1 MDAKTLCLGVL
12 SKGPASGYEIRKEF
26 EEGPFGHFQDVG
38 FGSIYPALKRLV
50 DSGLAEFAEQDRDD
64 RPDKKMYRIT
74 AAGRQALFDQV
85 SRDPA
90 ADKYRSDFL
99 FVLMFSELLEPRHLD
114 EVIARRIAF
123 HRERVKEMQ
132 NCGSQDPQSP
142 GHQFVHGFGKAYHEM
157 AADYLDSKRHEL
169 IGNLLRQEMSKT
181 AAE

>member
-50 DSGLAEFAEQDRDD
+50 DGGHAEIAEQGLDD

-74 AAGRQALFDQV
+74 SAGRQALFDQV
-85 SRDPA
+85 SKRPA
-90 ADKYRSDFL
+90 ADKFRSDFL
-99 FVLMFSELLEPRHLD
+99 FVLMFAELMEPRHLD
-114 EVIARRIAF
+114 DVIAGRIAHH
-123 HRERVKEMQ
+123 HRQLDDMQ
-132 NCGSQDPQSP
+132 KSDGHEGQSP
-142 GHQFVHGFGKAYHEM
+142 GHKFVHEFGKAYHEM
-157 AADYLDSKRHEL
+157 AAEFLESKRHEL
-169 IGNLLRQEMSKT
+169 IGSLLRQEMSKT

>member
-50 DSGLAEFAEQDRDD
+50 DGGLAEIAEQGRDD

-74 AAGRQALFDQV
+74 SAGRQALFDQV
-85 SRDPA
+85 SRKPA
-90 ADKYRSDFL
+90 ADKFRSDFL
-99 FVLMFSELLEPRHLD
+99 FVLMFAELMEPRHLD
-114 EVIARRIAF
+114 DVIAERITLHRR
-123 HRERVKEMQ
+123 ELEGMQ
-132 NCGSQDPQSP
+132 DSDCHDASSP
-142 GHQFVHGFGKAYHEM
+142 GHQFVHEFGKAYHQM
-157 AADYLDSKRHEL
+157 AADFLESKRHEL

>member
-26 EEGPFGHFQDVG
+26 EEGPLGHFQDVG

-64 RPDKKMYRIT
+64 RPDKKLYRIT
-74 AAGRQALFDQV
+74 AAGRQALFEQV
-85 SRDPA
+85 SSNPA
-90 ADKYRSDFL
+90 ADKFRSDFL
-99 FVLMFSELLEPRHLD
+99 FVLMFAELMEPRHLD
-114 EVIARRIAF
+114 EVIAERISF
-123 HRERVKEMQ
+123 HRQRLKEMQ
-132 NCGSQDPQSP
+132 SGDCGEGPSP

-157 AADYLDSKRHEL
+157 AADYLESKRHEL